1 MLTPAINWGYIN
13 CVKITFDKAK
23 RERTLRQRG
32 LDFADAAEVF
42 EGLHTV
48 LADDRFEYSERR
60 YVSAGHLRG
69 RMVVIVWTPRGDTR
83 HIISMR
89 YCHAKEEARWRKHL
103 EGLG

>member
-1 MLTPAINWGYIN
+1 
-13 CVKITFDKAK
+13 VKITFDKAK
-23 RERTLRQRG
+23 REQTMARRG

-48 LADDRFEYSERR
+48 LTDDRFEYRERR
-60 YVSAGHLRG
+60 YISAGYLRG
-69 RMVVIVWTPRGDTR
+69 RMVVIVWTPRGETR

-89 YCHAKEEARWRKHL
+89 HCHAKEEARWRKHL